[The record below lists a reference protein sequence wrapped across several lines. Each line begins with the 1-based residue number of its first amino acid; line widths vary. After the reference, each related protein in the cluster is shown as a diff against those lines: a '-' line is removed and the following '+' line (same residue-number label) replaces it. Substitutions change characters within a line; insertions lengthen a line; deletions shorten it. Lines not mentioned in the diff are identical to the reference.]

1 MTAITDANTLW
12 LKENNFEL
20 NEKQLKFF
28 AESVKEFYS
37 WETNQY
43 NSADANRCRR
53 RAYVATLKEK
63 RL

>member
-1 MTAITDANTLW
+1 MTAITDANTQW

-28 AESVKEFYS
+28 EQSVKEFYA

-43 NSADANRCRR
+43 NSADANQCRR